1 MSLIS
6 RSMVGTTGAT
16 GVTGLW
22 KPLEGFGLGSDFEQ
36 YDVNDVAFPSMFFFD
51 LRMKLISLFMIK
63 I

>member
-36 YDVNDVAFPSMFFFD
+36 YDVNDVAFPSMFF
-51 LRMKLISLFMIK
+51 LICV
-63 I
+63 